1 MSQRILLNP
10 QRLVEQ
16 HKEKSISNTS
26 ISKHQQRREL
36 KMAKTKNRIK
46 KMTFQT
52 QERKLDYKPL
62 SEDDKYI
69 IEMAGYRK
77 QGLSTDE
84 KLQRTTGRVARPQYI

>member
-1 MSQRILLNP
+1 MTLANRS
-10 QRLVEQ
+10 Q

-26 ISKHQQRREL
+26 ISKHQQRKEL

-52 QERKLDYKPL
+52 QERKLDYTPL
-62 SEDDKYI
+62 TEDDKYI

-84 KLQRTTGRVARPQYI
+84 RIQRTTGRVTRPQYI